1 MNWYTVTN
9 EDELDS
15 PSLLIYKENLI
26 SNLDNMIDSAL
37 HVNLLIPHVKTN
49 KMEEVILLMRERGI
63 NKVKT
68 ATIAEAEL
76 AAIAGMKFVVLA
88 HQPVG
93 PKIQRFITLCKT
105 YRNTEFVVIVDD
117 KRIIEKISDEAAA
130 NDLIISVFLDINNGM
145 NRSGL
150 RLDDQ
155 ALLFYQ
161 SLYRTPS
168 LACKGLHVYDGHLR
182 QPDVD
187 ERKDSILNSYKAVEN
202 LISDI
207 ECSGLPTP
215 IVIAGGSPAF
225 SVHNQF
231 ADRLVSPGTTV
242 LWDWGY
248 AEKCKEQSYDFAA
261 LVFTRVISKPAKG
274 IVTVDL
280 GHKAIASENPIHNRV
295 RFLNLENYTL
305 KSQSEEHGVLE
316 VVNWNEIQVGD
327 CFYGIPY
334 HVCPTVNLYEKAF
347 VIEDQKWNETWS
359 VKARNRSLTV

>member
-1 MNWYTVTN
+1 MNWYAVKN
-9 EDELDS
+9 EHELDS

-26 SNLDNMIDSAL
+26 SNLDTMIASAA
-37 HVNLLIPHVKTN
+37 HIDLLIPHVKTN
-49 KMEEVILLMRERGI
+49 KMEEVISLMKQKGI

-76 AAIAGMKFVVLA
+76 AAISGMDFVLLA

-105 YRNTEFVVIVDD
+105 YRTTEFAVIVDD
-117 KRIIEKISDEAAA
+117 RKIVEKLSNEALA
-130 NDLIISVFLDINNGM
+130 NDIVISVFLDVNNGM

-150 RLDDQ
+150 PIDDQ
-155 ALLFYQ
+155 ALIFYQ
-161 SLYRTPS
+161 SLFRTS
-168 LACKGLHVYDGHLR
+168 AIVCKGLHVYDGHLR
-182 QPDVD
+182 QPDID
-187 ERKDSILNSYKAVEN
+187 ERKDSIVEDFKTVDN
-202 LISDI
+202 LINEI
-207 ECSGLPTP
+207 EQSGLPRP

-231 ADRLVSPGTTV
+231 TDRLVSPGTTV
-242 LWDWGY
+242 FWDWGY
-248 AEKCKEQSYDFAA
+248 AEKCKEQTYNFAA
-261 LVFTRVISKPAKG
+261 LVFTRVISKPTKG

-280 GHKAIASENPIHNRV
+280 GHKAIAAENPIHNRV

-316 VVNWNEIQVGD
+316 VSNWDEIQVGD

-334 HVCPTVNLYEKAF
+334 HVCPTVNLYNNAH
-347 VIEDQKWNETWS
+347 VIEEKEWKETWA
-359 VKARNRSLTV
+359 VKARNRSLSI